1 MPAAA
6 LCAATLTLLAGSPAA
21 AAPPQPQQATVQAPR
36 AVPPTTAF
44 HQSFTAA
51 GLTSTYHVYADGL
64 DPSKAVGAVF
74 YLGGDYDKPGE
85 SWVHDPGGSHM
96 RAMAAEARKKN
107 MVLVVP
113 ISPDRQARGNG
124 ITWWEEADANGDWFR
139 ALQSSLT
146 ARYGLDTSRVWLTG
160 YSGGAEFI
168 TYELLADR
176 QSWIKGGGATIIG
189 GGGSYG
195 MQTDPGAAVRSLPLS
210 WHVGSEDVAGS
221 TNPPTWSARNAA
233 TKGQKRYVKD
243 GFTRTSLSTLP
254 GVDHEEYDI
263 VGLLRHDLAA
273 LPPAPPAQTSSWL
286 KGAIRTDYLATGGAA
301 RYGQPTSP
309 EKPTGHRGGVYQG
322 FTANYT
328 YYWSSQTGAHPV
340 KWGTGIGNAY
350 RAAGL
355 ERAWGYPV
363 MAEKLLPGG
372 AYQDFHQ
379 GSARFR
385 AMYSPRGGTHV
396 VKLSGG
402 IGSAWSRAGH
412 EHGWGFPVT
421 DEYAVSGGMA
431 QKFSNGCTATWHRA
445 TGKVTVARG

>member
-1 MPAAA
+1 M
-6 LCAATLTLLAGSPAA
+6 
-21 AAPPQPQQATVQAPR
+21 
-36 AVPPTTAF
+36 PTTAF
-44 HQSFTAA
+44 HQRFTAA

-176 QSWIKGGGATIIG
+176 QGWIKGGGATIIG

-195 MQTDPGAAVRSLPLS
+195 MQTAPGAAVRSLPLT

-221 TNPPTWSARNAA
+221 TL
-233 TKGQKRYVKD
+233 
-243 GFTRTSLSTLP
+243 SLI
-254 GVDHEEYDI
+254 HI
-263 VGLLRHDLAA
+263 
-273 LPPAPPAQTSSWL
+273 
-286 KGAIRTDYLATGGAA
+286 
-301 RYGQPTSP
+301 
-309 EKPTGHRGGVYQG
+309 
-322 FTANYT
+322 
-328 YYWSSQTGAHPV
+328 
-340 KWGTGIGNAY
+340 
-350 RAAGL
+350 
-355 ERAWGYPV
+355 
-363 MAEKLLPGG
+363 
-372 AYQDFHQ
+372 
-379 GSARFR
+379 
-385 AMYSPRGGTHV
+385 
-396 VKLSGG
+396 
-402 IGSAWSRAGH
+402 
-412 EHGWGFPVT
+412 
-421 DEYAVSGGMA
+421 
-431 QKFSNGCTATWHRA
+431 
-445 TGKVTVARG
+445 